1 MAMNSPYF
9 KKGLKDGIPICLGY
23 LSVSFAFGVY
33 AVSSGLTAAEA
44 LLLSLTNVTSA
55 GQMAGV
61 PIIVQGGTLLELAA
75 CQLVINLRYA
85 LMSVSLSQK
94 LDGSVTLRD
103 RLIIAFM
110 NTDEVFAVASR
121 KQHTIR
127 TPYMLGLI
135 TLPYLGWA
143 AGTLLG
149 AAAGDVLPALIADA
163 LGVAIYGMFI
173 AIVVPAARHS
183 RPTLL
188 CALLAAGLGCC
199 FRFIPALQCVP
210 EGFVI
215 IICAVAA
222 AAVCAV
228 LFPFTDRDF

>member
-1 MAMNSPYF
+1 MDRTRF
-9 KKGLKDGIPICLGY
+9 KKGLTDGLPICLGY

-33 AVSSGLTAAEA
+33 AVSSGLTVAEA

-61 PIIVQGGTLLELAA
+61 PVIVQGGTLLELAS
-75 CQLVINLRYA
+75 CQLIINLRYA

-103 RLIIAFM
+103 RFIIAFM

-121 KQHTIR
+121 RQNTVR

-135 TLPYLGWA
+135 ALPYLGWA

-149 AAAGDVLPALIADA
+149 AAAGDVLPSLITDA
-163 LGVAIYGMFI
+163 LGVAIYGMFV
-173 AIVVPAARHS
+173 AIVVPAARRS

-188 CALLAAGLGCC
+188 CALLAIALGCC
-199 FRFIPALQCVP
+199 FRFIPALQGVP

-215 IICAVAA
+215 MICAVAA
-222 AAVCAV
+222 AAICAV
-228 LFPFTDRDF
+228 LFPLADWEAA